1 MEGHTPVLKTEI
13 LQAFKGVCGAVW
25 DGTFGGGGHSE
36 ALLKQ
41 NPSLYIVATDT
52 DPEAA
57 ERSEYLKKEFPTRF
71 EFFQIN
77 FSEIA
82 DLHRTFDGVL
92 LDLGVSSFQLETPKR
107 GFSFRNEGP
116 LDMRMNPNVGLS
128 ARDFLKKASPEALTQ
143 AIRTYGEEPQWR
155 SVVRAILEHRE
166 RENWE
171 TTTDFVSFLEHH
183 TSIAKSK
190 KPNLHT
196 ATRVFQGLRI
206 AVNDELNHLERG
218 LKAAFEC
225 LNSNGLLAVITFHS
239 LEDRIVKRH
248 FYDWCGRSLTRDDAQ
263 PRQLKTV
270 RATLVTRKPITA
282 TEAEI
287 SSNSRARSAKL
298 RILKKL

>member
-13 LQAFKGVCGAVW
+13 LRVFRDICGTVL

-41 NPSLYIVATDT
+41 NPSLSVVATDT
-52 DPEAA
+52 DPDAA
-57 ERSEYLKKEFPTRF
+57 ERSKLLKSKFPMRF
-71 EFFQIN
+71 EFFQMN
-77 FSEIA
+77 FSEISN
-82 DLHRTFDGVL
+82 LHRSFNGIL

-107 GFSFRNEGP
+107 GFSFRYEGS
-116 LDMRMNPNVGLS
+116 LDMRMNPNIGQS

-143 AIRTYGEEPQWR
+143 AIRVYGEEPQWR
-155 SVVRAILEHRE
+155 SVVHAVLQHRE
-166 RENWE
+166 RECWE
-171 TTTDFVSFLEHH
+171 TTTDFVSFLERYAL
-183 TSIAKSK
+183 IAKSK
-190 KPNLHT
+190 KPGLHS

-206 AVNDELNHLERG
+206 AVNDELHHLERG

-239 LEDRIVKRH
+239 LEDRITKHR
-248 FYDWCGRSLTRDDAQ
+248 FYDWCGRSLNREDSQ

-270 RATLVTRKPITA
+270 RAVLLTRKPITA
-282 TEAEI
+282 TEMEI
-287 SSNSRARSAKL
+287 STNFRSRSAKL

>member
-13 LQAFKGVCGAVW
+13 LQAFRDVCGTVW

-41 NPSLYIVATDT
+41 NPSLHIVATDT

-92 LDLGVSSFQLETPKR
+92 LDLGVSSFQLETPNR

-128 ARDFLKKASPEALTQ
+128 ARDFLKKATPETLTQ
-143 AIRTYGEEPQWR
+143 AILTYGEEPQWR

-171 TTTDFVSFLEHH
+171 TTTDFVSFLERH

-190 KPNLHT
+190 KPHLHP

-225 LNSNGLLAVITFHS
+225 LNANGLLAVITFHS
-239 LEDRIVKRH
+239 LEDRIVKRQ

-263 PRQLKTV
+263 PRQFKTV
-270 RATLVTRKPITA
+270 RATLVTRKPVAA
-282 TEAEI
+282 TEAEVA
-287 SSNSRARSAKL
+287 SNPRARSAKL